1 MVIAGFEVGD
11 PKDGVVQT
19 EDLRVEVIVVL

>member
-19 EDLRVEVIVVL
+19 EDLRVEVEVVL